1 MYINVQ
7 SHDINRKQG
16 METILASTKKEIF
29 KESVILSH
37 NSILFDNVKKKA
49 LFHNMNEKW
58 KYTKEV
64 RS

>member
-37 NSILFDNVKKKA
+37 NSILFDNVKKSI
-49 LFHNMNEKW
+49 
-58 KYTKEV
+58 V
-64 RS
+64 P